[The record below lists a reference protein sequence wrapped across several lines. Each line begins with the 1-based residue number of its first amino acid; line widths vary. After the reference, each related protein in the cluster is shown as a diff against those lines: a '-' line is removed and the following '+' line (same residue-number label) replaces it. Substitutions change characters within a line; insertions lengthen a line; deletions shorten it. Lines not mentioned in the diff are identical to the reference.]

1 MISDLVLRGSSYGL
15 FLFTK
20 SLIFARANVFR
31 MSAFVA
37 QPLAAVARPKPIRP
51 SAEALWASV
60 PMASFTPFS
69 TANLQ

>member
-1 MISDLVLRGSSYGL
+1 VLSYGL

-20 SLIFARANVFR
+20 SFVFARVHVFR
-31 MSAFVA
+31 MSDFVA

-51 SAEALWASV
+51 SAAALWASV
-60 PMASFTPFS
+60 PMASLTPFS